1 MNTHVTPKA
10 PLARPPSAQSRAVCR
25 VLRRLPVPWPGFS
38 LARFFLGSA
47 AQPGEDHAMID
58 ITPLTDADRP
68 AWEALFRAYMAF
80 YRRDEPDA
88 MYDRAFAAFQAGV
101 QMQARGARV
110 EGRLVGIVHFLVH
123 ASTSSADV
131 CYLQDLFTEE
141 SARGLGVGRA
151 LIGEVVAW
159 AKAQGCC
166 RVYWMTHET
175 NARGGSGN
183 SDRAIGG
190 FTA

>member
-1 MNTHVTPKA
+1 
-10 PLARPPSAQSRAVCR
+10 
-25 VLRRLPVPWPGFS
+25 
-38 LARFFLGSA
+38 
-47 AQPGEDHAMID
+47 MID
-58 ITPLTDADRP
+58 ITPLTVADRP

-88 MYDRAFAAFQAGV
+88 MYERAFAAFAAGV

-123 ASTSSADV
+123 ASTSGADV

-159 AKAQGCC
+159 AKAQGCG

-175 NARGGSGN
+175 NATARRLYDAVAVNRGFL
-183 SDRAIGG
+183 RYQIEI
-190 FTA
+190 